1 MARTHCKSI
10 SFFILNE
17 VKDLNS
23 LIISRLKQQCIGKA
37 ALARR
42 TYKPIRWVNLASSG
56 IQILDEKVDDGLA
69 RFGCILGARDHA
81 YHPAMP
87 AVRELVVRLPCA
99 WLL

>member
-1 MARTHCKSI
+1 MARNHCKSI

-23 LIISRLKQQCIGKA
+23 LIISRLKQRYIGKA

-56 IQILDEKVDDGLA
+56 IQILEEKVTTAWRASAASLGL
-69 RFGCILGARDHA
+69 GTTLTIPPC
-81 YHPAMP
+81 P
-87 AVRELVVRLPCA
+87 PCA
-99 WLL
+99 NLA